1 MKLECVRQTVSTAAT
16 AMALAL
22 TAFAVVTRADV
33 IEQVLVKV
41 NGEIFTKTDLE
52 ARQVQALRQTL
63 GQQVDLRKSP
73 TDAQLRK
80 ALEEVT
86 PQIVVDVVDEILVM
100 QRGRELGYKLS
111 DEQFTSVV
119 ENIKKENNIQN
130 DEQLQAALK
139 QEGMTMA
146 DLRKN
151 VERSVIMQ
159 RVQQTEVT
167 GRIAVS
173 EAEMQAF
180 YKTHIGD
187 FTTPE
192 SVTLREVFVQLP
204 DGTEAGTPAD
214 LAAKKKADDIHER
227 IVAGES
233 LEKLAA
239 EQSDAPS
246 RANAGLIGPLSL
258 TDLSPELRKMLQTI
272 KVGEISP
279 VLRIARGYQ
288 ILKLESFTP
297 AQVVPFEQ
305 AREQVSERLYAQK
318 RGAELLKFLDKL
330 RGEAIIDFK
339 NAEIK
344 KAYDA
349 GLVQAKNRAAGG

>member
-1 MKLECVRQTVSTAAT
+1 MKHTIPLRLAFAAG
-16 AMALAL
+16 ALA
-22 TAFAVVTRADV
+22 FATYGVAAQSEI

-52 ARQVQALRQTL
+52 TRQVQALRQTL
-63 GQQVDLRKSP
+63 GQQVDLRNAV

-80 ALEEVT
+80 ALDEVT
-86 PQIVVDVVDEILVM
+86 PQLVVDVVDEMLVL
-100 QRGRELGYKLS
+100 QRGRELGYKLA

-151 VERSVIMQ
+151 IERSVIMQ
-159 RVQQTEVT
+159 RVQQSEVA

-173 EAEMQAF
+173 DAELQAY
-180 YKTHIGD
+180 YKTHIAD

-204 DGTEAGTPAD
+204 EDAEAGGPED
-214 LAAKKKADDIHER
+214 LAAKKKADDVYR
-227 IVAGES
+227 RAVAGDDF
-233 LEKLAA
+233 EKLAA
-239 EQSDAPS
+239 DISDAPS
-246 RANAGLIGPLSL
+246 RANAGLIGPFSL
-258 TDLSPELRKMLQTI
+258 TDLSPELRTMLQTI

-279 VLRIARGYQ
+279 VLRIAKGYQ

-297 AQVVPFEQ
+297 AQVMPFEQ
-305 AREQVSERLYAQK
+305 ARDQVSERVYGQK
-318 RGAELLKFLDKL
+318 RAGELGKFLDKL
-330 RGEAIIDFK
+330 RGEAIIDFR

-349 GLVQAKNRAAGG
+349 GLAQAKSRLAAGA